1 MKGSIKREGK
11 LALQGI
17 GSMQEDLTH
26 IGHLARE
33 ALSNTR
39 YPELVNILTEKS
51 CGHVRGPLVPATQ
64 KGSDTIRLAEILLAC
79 QLLTGTRS
87 ALKEIPQKGEV
98 AA

>member
-1 MKGSIKREGK
+1 MKREAK

-33 ALSNTR
+33 ALGNTR

-51 CGHVRGPLVPATQ
+51 SSHIRGPLVPAPQ

-87 ALKEIPQKGEV
+87 ALKEIPQNQRR